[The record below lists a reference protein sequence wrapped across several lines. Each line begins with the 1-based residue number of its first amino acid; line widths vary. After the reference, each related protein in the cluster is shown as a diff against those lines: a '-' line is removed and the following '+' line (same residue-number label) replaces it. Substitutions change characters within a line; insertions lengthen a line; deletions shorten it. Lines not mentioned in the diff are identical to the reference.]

1 MERPTG
7 TNCSGTNSAVD
18 FPASCA
24 WEDLAAEYP
33 LAKVILTVRGPGR
46 WWTSTATT
54 IYRTR
59 TMFPDWF
66 TTLVPVTRR
75 WLEMTDRLVW
85 QGIVDGRFDEREHA
99 VLLFED
105 HIERVRSG
113 CQPHRLLEFDVS
125 D

>member
-7 TNCSGTNSAVD
+7 TNCSGDYNSAVD

-33 LAKVILTVRGPGR
+33 LAKVILTVRDPGR

-85 QGIVDGRFDEREHA
+85 QGIFDGRFDEREHA
-99 VLLFED
+99 VRRFAAIRWGHDSHL
-105 HIERVRSG
+105 
-113 CQPHRLLEFDVS
+113 
-125 D
+125 